1 MDVLRYMH
9 LIVYCL
15 KYFRK
20 LDFNDM
26 AIVQMLIL
34 FNIVSDV
41 KKNHLEKGLECWP
54 QQKVILS

>member
-1 MDVLRYMH
+1 MDVLRYMY

-20 LDFNDM
+20 RDFNDM

-41 KKNHLEKGLECWP
+41 
-54 QQKVILS
+54 